1 MRTFSLS
8 QYKRYAQC
16 TLRVVIRGS
25 FEPQNSMLFAYKAV
39 NSLGETEEGVRDAV
53 DEQQLIAALQ
63 AEGYIPIRVVPAGA
77 KSFLGLRLGIK
88 QAKLSPKD
96 IALFTGELATLL
108 ESGLPLDKS
117 LLVLIDLTE
126 DNERVTK
133 LIGRVLEKVKGGST
147 LADALEKQ
155 SGIFSKF
162 YLNMIRAG
170 EAGGSLGEVL
180 TRLSEYLE
188 RSREL
193 KETVSTALIYP
204 SILLVMSLAS
214 LFVMLTF
221 VVPQFSEMFESA
233 GKALPVSTQIVVGLA
248 EWLQS
253 YWWILIL
260 SVVFITAY
268 MNVQL
273 ADPVRKKVWDGRFL
287 KLPLAG
293 TIILNKE
300 TANISRTLGTLLGN
314 GVSILA
320 ALVIVRETVDNLVL
334 AAAIQDTED
343 QLKQG
348 KNMSDALLEKGIFPK
363 MAMQMIKMG
372 EETGRLEEMLLRVAT
387 IYDKQLRVA
396 IARMLALLEPALIIT
411 LGVMIA
417 GIIVSILLAI
427 LSVND
432 LAF

>member
-1 MRTFSLS
+1 
-8 QYKRYAQC
+8 
-16 TLRVVIRGS
+16 
-25 FEPQNSMLFAYKAV
+25 MLFAYKAV

-53 DEQQLIAALQ
+53 DEQQLIATLQ
-63 AEGYIPIRVVPAGA
+63 AEGYIPIRVVQAGA

-88 QAKLSPKD
+88 QTKLSQKD

-133 LIGRVLEKVKGGST
+133 LIGRVLEKVKGGAT

-180 TRLSEYLE
+180 VRLSEYLE

-204 SILLVMSLAS
+204 AILLIMSLAS

-253 YWWILIL
+253 YWWMLVLGVILI
-260 SVVFITAY
+260 TGY
-268 MNVQL
+268 MNLQM
-273 ADPVRKKVWDGRFL
+273 ADPVKKKIWDGRFL

-334 AAAIQDTED
+334 AAAIQDTEE

-396 IARMLALLEPALIIT
+396 IQRMLALLEPALIIS
-411 LGVMIA
+411 LGLMIA